1 MTRCTKFS
9 MKPFLGKVER
19 WQQQNDNSWEEEN
32 SWDRKNDGWK
42 ETREWDES
50 EANQSSAWEES
61 NTFDLPAEKPEVE
74 KPEVRKAEVSAD
86 SERQE
91 RLTKF
96 FNKSV
101 NITQHEQQ
109 NVVQE
114 HQKVII
120 STLHALIETSCRV
133 LLEIQFS
140 MIVKTEKIEFQN
152 KKLSDFSF
160 LCWRFP

>member
-1 MTRCTKFS
+1 MFIKPSFS
-9 MKPFLGKVER
+9 GKVR
-19 WQQQNDNSWEEEN
+19 HWQQQNDNSWEEEN

-50 EANQSSAWEES
+50 EANHSSACEES

-101 NITQHEQQ
+101 NVTQPEQQ

-114 HQKVII
+114 HQEVISI
-120 STLHALIETSCRV
+120 TPQNSVPLPPYKSVPITPMALLFWRAIDLYNTHH
-133 LLEIQFS
+133 L
-140 MIVKTEKIEFQN
+140 KI
-152 KKLSDFSF
+152 
-160 LCWRFP
+160 FP